1 MLNNLISEQ
10 IKDSKKGHTETD
22 TKPNE
27 DKTRCEEEAIIKDA
41 DFIMGESYSEHTET
55 VPKANKDTKTSFEEE
70 ELIRNADFMMAE
82 SFSEP
87 GNKEDSTTEKR
98 EGRNT
103 DTNIRIESVTSELLL
118 GDEDLLA
125 DAFDED
131 FSDEDDENYS
141 HDSVPDQATT
151 EKPSENIASQA
162 VNETNIIIASISS
175 EQLAEDSGSV
185 IGIGEDLSDNEED
198 NIQNDEPANLDPYAK
213 VKCTKCDMMVPRK
226 ALELHKKVR
235 HNIKKSQMSCRF
247 CSKILHRGN
256 FRRHMRISHPLE
268 DKEMEEKINE
278 KEKCTDCDKMIV
290 KKALPI
296 HMKEHKETKSV
307 SNCSICNKTIYRGG
321 MRHHMR
327 TVHVMEDLEGSIEN
341 ITDEDNLF
349 LKCKHCLK
357 LVRRTAY
364 PKHLIESHTSV
375 RISPCP
381 LCRHS
386 FSNKKNMFQHL
397 EVVHQGKDFHYLD
410 REKQPRFKKE
420 DCKFKCPDC
429 EEKFISGVSLNF
441 HIQKNHGVR
450 NYECERCHK
459 RVTTKNNLERHLERC
474 SLKIIIS

>member
-10 IKDSKKGHTETD
+10 IKDSKKVHTETD

-27 DKTRCEEEAIIKDA
+27 DKTRGEEEAPIQDA
-41 DFIMGESYSEHTET
+41 DLIIAESYSEHTEI
-55 VPKANKDTKTSFEEE
+55 VSKANKDKTSFEEE
-70 ELIRNADFMMAE
+70 ELIRNADFMMAD
-82 SFSEP
+82 SFSEQ
-87 GNKEDSTTEKR
+87 GNKEGSATENR

-103 DTNIRIESVTSELLL
+103 DTNIRIESVSSELLL

-131 FSDEDDENYS
+131 FSDEDDESYG
-141 HDSVPDQATT
+141 HDADHDQGTT
-151 EKPSENIASQA
+151 EKPSEKIASET
-162 VNETNIIIASISS
+162 VNDTNIIIASISS
-175 EQLAEDSGSV
+175 EQLAEDSV
-185 IGIGEDLSDNEED
+185 IGNDEDLSDNEE
-198 NIQNDEPANLDPYAK
+198 NNVQNDEPVNLDPFAK
-213 VKCTKCDMMVPRK
+213 VKCPKCDMMVPRK

-235 HNIKKSQMSCRF
+235 HNIKKSQMSCRL

-268 DKEMEEKINE
+268 DKAMEEKINE
-278 KEKCTDCDKMIV
+278 KEKCAECDKMIV
-290 KKALPI
+290 KKAMPI
-296 HMKEHKETKSV
+296 HMKEHKVTKSV
-307 SNCSICNKTIYRGG
+307 SNCSICNKTIYYGG

-327 TVHVMEDLEGSIEN
+327 TVHVMEDLEGPVEN
-341 ITDEDNLF
+341 ITDEENLF

-397 EVVHQGKDFHYLD
+397 EVVHRGKDLHYLD
-410 REKQPRFKKE
+410 REKQPKFKKE

-459 RVTTKNNLERHLERC
+459 KVTTKNNLDRHLERC
-474 SLKIIIS
+474 SLKIIIN